1 MNILE
6 FIEQYYPIMDRVK
19 DKLSDP
25 YKRIAEMDDLPYDKI
40 GPDENGHVTK
50 LVEVDETTYIS
61 VAELIS
67 YSEEDIKKMEDEALK
82 NVWYAYMD
90 NVDIMDLNFVD
101 LQECVRSYLSQS
113 EKRKE
118 QLDVLSVQKI

>member
-1 MNILE
+1 MNILT
-6 FIEQYYPIMDRVK
+6 FIAEQYPIKDRVK

-40 GPDENGHVTK
+40 GPDEDGRITK
-50 LVEVDETTYIS
+50 LVEIDDVTYIS

-67 YSEEDIKKMEDEALK
+67 YSKEDIDKSDDDSLK
-82 NVWYAYMD
+82 SVWYAYMD
-90 NVDIMDLNFVD
+90 NIDVMDLNFVD
-101 LQECVRSYLSQS
+101 LQECVRSYLSSS

-118 QLDVLSVQKI
+118 QLGVLSV